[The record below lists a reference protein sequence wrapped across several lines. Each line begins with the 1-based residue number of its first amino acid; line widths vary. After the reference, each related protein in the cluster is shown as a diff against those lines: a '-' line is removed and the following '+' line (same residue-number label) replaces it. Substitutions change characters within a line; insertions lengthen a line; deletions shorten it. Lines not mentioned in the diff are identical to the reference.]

1 MFGKRPHQLRP
12 PAATLTQ
19 LTWKQVMEVSP
30 VLEGTS
36 EHARKVFLAALA
48 NNAGKGLALALETAS
63 VISSNGTL
71 VVEFAE
77 SARALRGVKLMVDQ
91 AGRQL
96 PTLIRDGKT
105 VANARVVGGAAQLTN
120 TVAAAAGATVVVAHM
135 ISGADNARKL
145 QQANQK
151 LDFLIVARRL
161 DQCARMEAVFRQA
174 KELLALPDSPE
185 THRELHRMGM
195 VLHELR
201 ASWRNEVRHKLSEV
215 DPKKPDD
222 ASNWFMRRF
231 RRFRENANDQRAA
244 SEAYQNLA
252 ELHLM
257 NVSLGL
263 HVCLA
268 QASGTLDAFLRHS
281 LPEEV
286 ALTRG
291 LMEQVGGLRQQIN
304 ATHTVALDRIRETER
319 AVQRTLDVFE
329 PMAIRPADGAFVDGK
344 LLT

>member
-1 MFGKRPHQLRP
+1 
-12 PAATLTQ
+12 
-19 LTWKQVMEVSP
+19 MEVSP
-30 VLEGTS
+30 VLEGTC
-36 EHARKVFLAALA
+36 EHARRTFLAALA

-63 VISSNGTL
+63 VISSNGKL

-77 SARALRGVKLMVDQ
+77 NARALRGVKLMVDQ

-96 PTLIRDGKT
+96 PTLVRDGKT
-105 VANARVVGGAAQLTN
+105 IANARVVGGAAQLTN
-120 TVAAAAGATVVVAHM
+120 TVAAAAGAVVVVAHM

-145 QQANQK
+145 QQANKK

-174 KELLALPDSPE
+174 KELLALPDSPD
-185 THRELHRMGM
+185 TRRELHRMGM

-201 ASWRNEVRHKLSEV
+201 ASWRNEVRHKLSEI

-222 ASNWFMRRF
+222 ASNWFMRLVRWF
-231 RRFRENANDQRAA
+231 KEDSNDQRAA

-263 HVCLA
+263 HLGLA
-268 QASGTLDAFLRHS
+268 QASGTLDVFLRHS

-291 LMEQVGGLRQQIN
+291 LMEQVGGLRQRIN
-304 ATHTVALDRIRETER
+304 SAHSVALDRIRETER
-319 AVQRTLDVFE
+319 AFQRTLDVFE
-329 PMAIRPADGAFVDGK
+329 PMAIRCAETGSVRGT
-344 LLT
+344 LLGSVSE